1 MSDNNI
7 TTSIEPKPEHIERL
21 MNNPS
26 EYLLFDKKYGDGA
39 SLKYLSAEQV
49 TAQQEQPK
57 EEENKEPEY
66 SSWSSERW

>member
-1 MSDNNI
+1 MSENNI

-39 SLKYLSAEQV
+39 SLKYLS
-49 TAQQEQPK
+49 
-57 EEENKEPEY
+57 
-66 SSWSSERW
+66 